1 MSEEVP
7 NEEAAPQEE
16 AAAPTEDEAINAGPV
31 EEDQEGVGNEAA
43 SSPEVLE
50 ANADEAAAVEAPAVS
65 EESAAVEETQ
75 QAVAEP
81 EAEQPATEEPVIEGG
96 EGGEVA
102 VEEGA
107 KDGEEEEGEYTGEPV
122 KADGEVPETEK
133 NDESDDDDEPPKGAK
148 APPTKD
154 EQRKFLLNKL
164 LKKCGKVRIQPMQSL
179 NYASIRVLYRAL
191 KPYPCS
197 IQLPL
202 L

>member
-1 MSEEVP
+1 M
-7 NEEAAPQEE
+7 
-16 AAAPTEDEAINAGPV
+16 
-31 EEDQEGVGNEAA
+31 GNEAA

-133 NDESDDDDEPPKGAK
+133 NDESDDDDDKSDKSDEDDDDDDDDEPPKGAK